1 LRALLT
7 PRWVV
12 ALEALFVTFLWAT
25 SWVLIKIGLRDIP
38 ALPFAGL
45 RYSLGFV
52 CLLPLLLA
60 PTRRARLRQLP
71 ARMWGLLILLGI
83 LYYTI
88 TQGTQFVGLAYLPAI
103 TVNLILSFTSVLVG
117 LMGIRLLGERPRGVQ
132 WAGVGVYLLGAL
144 AYFYPLHI
152 PAVEVVGYVA
162 VTLGLLANASS
173 SVLGR
178 SVNRQEI
185 IGPLEVT
192 VVSMGIG
199 SIGLLAGGL
208 VVQGLPPLSLRSWLI
223 IAYLAVVNTAFA
235 FSLWNHTLRVLPA
248 LESSVINGT
257 LMIQVPIL
265 AVLFLNETVDLRQ
278 GVGLA
283 LALVGTLAVQLGGAR
298 RPKLDSPASEAVV
311 RSS

>member
-1 LRALLT
+1 LRT
-7 PRWVV
+7 FDSPRSTA

-45 RYSLGFV
+45 RYGLGFV
-52 CLLPLLLA
+52 CLLPLLLVRS
-60 PTRRARLRQLP
+60 RRERLRRLP
-71 ARMWGLLILLGI
+71 PRMWGLLLILGI

-88 TQGTQFVGLAYLPAI
+88 TQGTQFVGLFYLPAI

-117 LMGIRLLGERPRGVQ
+117 LMGIRLLGERPRALQ

-144 AYFYPLHI
+144 AYFYPLQI
-152 PAVEVVGYVA
+152 PAAQVIGYVA
-162 VTLGLLANASS
+162 VTVGLLANATS

-185 IGPLEVT
+185 LGPLEVT

-199 SIGLLAGGL
+199 SIGLLAGGWA
-208 VVQGLPPLSLRSWLI
+208 VQGLPALSGRSWLI
-223 IAYLAVVNTAFA
+223 IIYLAVVNTAFA
-235 FSLWNHTLRVLPA
+235 FTLWNHTLRVLPA

-265 AVLFLNETVDLRQ
+265 AVIFLNETVTLRQ

-283 LALVGTLAVQLGGAR
+283 LAVVGALAVQLGGPR
-298 RPKLDSPASEAVV
+298 RPALGRPASDM
-311 RSS
+311 SSAP

>member
-1 LRALLT
+1 LRAVFT
-7 PRWVV
+7 PRLTA
-12 ALEALFVTFLWAT
+12 ALEALLVTFLWAT

-52 CLLPLLLA
+52 CLLPLMFV
-60 PTRRARLRQLP
+60 PSRRERLRRLP
-71 ARMWGLLILLGI
+71 PRMWALLILLGI
-83 LYYTI
+83 VYYTI

-117 LMGIRLLGERPRGVQ
+117 LMAIKLLGERPRGVQ

-162 VTLGLLANASS
+162 VTIGLLANATS

-178 SVNRQEI
+178 SINRQEVV
-185 IGPLEVT
+185 GPLEVT

-199 SIGLLAGGL
+199 SIGLLAGGWL
-208 VVQGLPPLSLRSWLI
+208 VQGLPALSLRSWLI

-235 FSLWNHTLRVLPA
+235 FTLWNHTLRILPA
-248 LESSVINGT
+248 LESSVINGS

-265 AVLFLNETVDLRQ
+265 AVIFLGETVDLRQ

-283 LALVGTLAVQLGGAR
+283 LAVIGTLAVQLGGPR
-298 RPKLDSPASEAVV
+298 RPRGDRPLPLGE
-311 RSS
+311 

>member
-1 LRALLT
+1 LRTFLS
-7 PRWVV
+7 PRSTA

-45 RYSLGFV
+45 RYGLGFV
-52 CLLPLLLA
+52 CLLPLLFA
-60 PTRRARLRQLP
+60 PSRRARLRRLP
-71 ARMWGLLILLGI
+71 RRMWGLLLILGV

-117 LMGIRLLGERPRGVQ
+117 LMGIRYLGEKPRPMQ
-132 WAGVGVYLLGAL
+132 WAGVGVYLVGAA
-144 AYFYPLHI
+144 AYFYPLQI
-152 PAVEVVGYVA
+152 PAAEGIGYAAVA
-162 VTLGLLANASS
+162 IGLLANAAS

-178 SVNRQEI
+178 GVNRQEL

-199 SIGLLAGGL
+199 SIALLAGGL
-208 VVQGLPPLSLRSWLI
+208 AVQGLPPLSLRSWLI
-223 IAYLAVVNTAFA
+223 IAYLAVVNTALA
-235 FSLWNHTLRVLPA
+235 FTLWNHTLRVLPA

-265 AVLFLNETVDLRQ
+265 AVLFLGETVNLRQ
-278 GVGLA
+278 GMGLA
-283 LALVGTLAVQLGGAR
+283 LAVVGSLAVQLSGPR
-298 RPKLDSPASEAVV
+298 RAGFDRPTSDVSPAP
-311 RSS
+311 